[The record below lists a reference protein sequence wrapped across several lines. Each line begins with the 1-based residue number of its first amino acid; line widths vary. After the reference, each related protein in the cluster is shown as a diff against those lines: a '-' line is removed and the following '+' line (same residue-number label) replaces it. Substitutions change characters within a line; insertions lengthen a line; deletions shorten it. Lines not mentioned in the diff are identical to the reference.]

1 MRAIHPSA
9 AATLMA
15 LTACVAHAD
24 FTRNIMITGYWPQT
38 NNMVRQF
45 STNTAQNPL
54 GWAGGDWEGRGYNIH
69 SYFPEF
75 PGVTGPNWGKGVG
88 DFEVDYQDTVAD
100 WHRIT
105 AELKPVAIITFS
117 RGNPGSS
124 WEIETQ
130 HKRRDRIR
138 WAPDYSSPTIPDANI
153 PIFQSLPVNAILN
166 SSLPM
171 EQIRSA
177 VEAEG
182 IIDDVYL
189 DTVGF
194 GGNFLS
200 EFIGLHGV
208 WYNSL
213 NNSEDAA
220 FRNFAAGHIH
230 VGIDTP
236 FDAAVRATEVTLRTL
251 TDYLDTVIP
260 TPGSLAILGAG
271 SLATTGRRRRFAPD
285 L

>member
-1 MRAIHPSA
+1 MRSIRPALLLGLSCGTLVTGSA
-9 AATLMA
+9 SAG
-15 LTACVAHAD
+15 
-24 FTRNIMITGYWPQT
+24 FTRNIMITGYWPET
-38 NNMVRQF
+38 NNMVRPF
-45 STNTAQNPL
+45 SSNPAQNPG
-54 GWAGGDWEGRGYNIH
+54 GWIGEDWEGRGYNIH
-69 SYFPEF
+69 SFFPEF

-88 DFEVDYQDTVAD
+88 DFEVDYQDTVGD

-105 AELKPVAIITFS
+105 DELKPVAIITFS

-130 HKRRDRIR
+130 HKRRDRSR
-138 WAPDYSSPTIPDANI
+138 WAPDYSDPKLPSAGS
-153 PIFQSLPVNAILN
+153 PIFLNLPVDTVLQ

-171 EQIRSA
+171 EQIRDA
-177 VEAEG
+177 VAADG
-182 IIDDVYL
+182 MIDDVYL

-213 NNSEDAA
+213 NNSEDAE

-236 FDAAVRATEVTLRTL
+236 FDAAMRATEITLRTL

-260 TPGSLAILGAG
+260 APGTALVLLGGVGAIGV
-271 SLATTGRRRRFAPD
+271 RRRR
-285 L
+285 